1 MEPFNQA
8 RAILGAELLE
18 LWPVICSIIGL
29 YYNSPTNSIY
39 LSISWEP
46 RPCQQLAHSILL
58 SQFLM
63 EPLNQARASLGAQ
76 RLELWPVICST
87 INLYYNSPK
96 HRIYLAISW
105 EPRLCQ
111 QLAHSTLLSLL
122 FMEPLNQ
129 APAILVAELLELC
142 PVKSSIIILYYNS
155 PTNSIYLIISCG
167 PSICWKLAHST
178 LLSLLFME
186 PLNQAPAIL
195 VAELLEL
202 CPVISSIIILYYN
215 SPTNSIYLIISWG
228 PSICWKLA
236 HSILLSLLLIEPL
249 NQARASLVAQLLEL
263 CPVICSIIINLYYN
277 SPTNRIYLAISW
289 EPRVC
294 LQLVHSILLSLLLM
308 KPLNKA
314 RASLVAELLELWPVI
329 CSTIGLY

>member
-202 CPVISSIIILYYN
+202 CPVI
-215 SPTNSIYLIISWG
+215 
-228 PSICWKLA
+228 
-236 HSILLSLLLIEPL
+236 
-249 NQARASLVAQLLEL
+249 
-263 CPVICSIIINLYYN
+263 CSIIINLYYN

-294 LQLVHSILLSLLLM
+294 LQLAHSILLSLLLM